1 MELNEAI
8 QNRHSVRQYTSQKIE
23 GDVLSSLQD
32 EIDRVNLE
40 SGLHIRLVTDDPKA
54 FTSLLAKNLSKFKGV
69 QNYLAIIGPESDDLD
84 EKAGYYGEQIVLR
97 AQELGLNTC
106 WALTAG
112 KKDIKKDLEKGYK
125 NVISIAIGYG
135 ETQGIPHKSKPIEH
149 FADVD
154 GAPEWFV
161 NGVKSA
167 MLAPTGMNKQ
177 DFRFERDGDKVHLVS
192 GKGKLRRI
200 DEGIVRYH
208 FECGA
213 GKENFVWD

>member
-1 MELNEAI
+1 MSGETPDGLG
-8 QNRHSVRQYTSQKIE
+8 S
-23 GDVLSSLQD
+23 VLSL
-32 EIDRVNLE
+32 
-40 SGLHIRLVTDDPKA
+40 G
-54 FTSLLAKNLSKFKGV
+54 SLLEDLVDECLDIHSSEVSLVPAPDGKVAVLD
-69 QNYLAIIGPESDDLD
+69 LLLSDDEHVGCL
-84 EKAGYYGEQIVLR
+84 L
-97 AQELGLNTC
+97 ELSLTNLVSDLLVPVVD
-106 WALTAG
+106 LTAG